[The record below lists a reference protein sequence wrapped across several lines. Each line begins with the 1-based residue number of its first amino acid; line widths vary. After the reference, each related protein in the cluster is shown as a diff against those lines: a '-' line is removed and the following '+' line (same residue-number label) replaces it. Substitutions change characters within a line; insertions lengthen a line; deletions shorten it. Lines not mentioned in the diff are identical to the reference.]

1 MSDINILTF
10 PIVGGTHT
18 GGLGTI
24 PVVGSVMLFKAPAA
38 ANGGGITI
46 LEAGISARDT
56 GLGTFQLLKCAAGTP
71 GTIGV
76 NGTITSALG
85 TSSIA
90 AGTIYNMTISDGWV
104 NAGEWVLLSQSGSIK
119 YPGGQI
125 YVTFQFGR

>member
-1 MSDINILTF
+1 MSDSHILVF
-10 PIVGGTHT
+10 PILGGTHT

-24 PVVGSVMLFKAPAA
+24 PVVGSAMLFKAPSAA
-38 ANGGGITI
+38 LGGGITI
-46 LEAGISARDT
+46 LEASLSSRDT

-90 AGTIYNMTISDGWV
+90 AGTTYNFTISDGWV

-119 YPGGQI
+119 YPGAQVHI
-125 YVTFQFGR
+125 HYQMGR